1 MKSNKTW
8 HVRATIEENNYN
20 HTRERE
26 TEKERESQLTC
37 AIDNRSKETRERTLA
52 SEKFS
57 IKLKKRVRI
66 EGRGR
71 VLS

>member
-20 HTRERE
+20 HKRER
-26 TEKERESQLTC
+26 EKERESQLTC